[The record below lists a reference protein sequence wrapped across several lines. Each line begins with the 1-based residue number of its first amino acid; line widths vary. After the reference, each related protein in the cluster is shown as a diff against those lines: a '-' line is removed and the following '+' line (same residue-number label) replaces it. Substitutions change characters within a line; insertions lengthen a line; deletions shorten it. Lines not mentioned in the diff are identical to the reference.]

1 MYSVFLIYN
10 IKIKNS
16 SFCILE
22 TVGNCKKKK
31 KAEGSKSEVKIS
43 NVKNGLSNFLS
54 LIFTFIAN
62 FIYLLKS
69 RWSRSD
75 LEHDKVEGLYS
86 KHKTLSPKHKV
97 IVGIGK

>member
-1 MYSVFLIYN
+1 MYSVFLRYN

-16 SFCILE
+16 SSCILE

-31 KAEGSKSEVKIS
+31 AEGSKSEIKIS

-54 LIFTFIAN
+54 LIFAFIAN

-75 LEHDKVEGLYS
+75 LKHDKVEGLYS